1 MLYQELPSIESTPL
15 DRWGRWLA
23 PALIMGAALTAAIL
37 CVLWGKGTV
46 AAALIGIGFVGAV
59 VAYVRAPSAKGPVD
73 ALAVGPDFGL
83 LGSALS
89 LSSDPVAL
97 TSGEGSLLVVNSAY
111 RERFGTQPP
120 IDVAA
125 SDDARTGL
133 QLAQSMAWRDGAGCV

>member
-1 MLYQELPSIESTPL
+1 
-15 DRWGRWLA
+15 
-23 PALIMGAALTAAIL
+23 
-37 CVLWGKGTV
+37 
-46 AAALIGIGFVGAV
+46 GAV

-133 QLAQSMAWRDGAGCV
+133 QLAQSMAWRDGAGCVAGIETSAGTSPVEVERVGTGEDLLLWRFVTPSAPDPITLAINRLRGRAGDLLGN